1 MLTAMARFVRF
12 QPSGELWY
20 FGDDGV
26 RVQHNDDGS
35 VDIYDPAGRR
45 IDHLNAP
52 VISGTPPPL
61 ETSVEDPPWHERRA
75 NLTP

>member
-1 MLTAMARFVRF
+1 MLVGMARFVRF

-35 VDIYDPAGRR
+35 VDIYDPAGRL
-45 IDHLNAP
+45 IDHLSSWSAT
-52 VISGTPPPL
+52 GTVPPL
-61 ETSVEDPPWHERRA
+61 ETTSGEPPSHEGRRPP
-75 NLTP
+75 LG